1 MNKVVAYGISALIT
15 GFGLLILIAGQG
27 TGTSVLWDCAAI
39 VPLAVGL
46 LSAFGPT

>member
-1 MNKVVAYGISALIT
+1 MDKVVAYSISAFIT

-27 TGTSVLWDCAAI
+27 SAASVLWDCAAI